1 MTELQAIIIILGF
14 IFLANVIGL
23 GIVSGQIDALIT
35 LVRQLEIDIL
45 KGESD
50 GRQKQ

>member
-23 GIVSGQIDALIT
+23 GIVSGQMDALIK
-35 LVRQLEIDIL
+35 LVQQLEMDIL
-45 KGESD
+45 RGSADE
-50 GRQKQ
+50 QVH